1 MRQARQCGD
10 RSDGA
15 ERSAQAAAVLSDD
28 RGAAARAGLRILFVG
43 SQGHAMSGS
52 VRHAVIVAHPK
63 PDSYTQAMASAYREA
78 GLAGGH
84 EVVFR
89 DLYGMGFDP
98 VLKEAE
104 IPWSPHFAPA
114 DDVTAERAVL
124 QDADV
129 FAFFY
134 PIWLN
139 APPAILKGYLER
151 VFGTG
156 FAYARE

>member
-43 SQGHAMSGS
+43 SQGHAMSRS

-104 IPWSPHFAPA
+104 IQWSPHFAPA
-114 DDVTAERAVL
+114 DDLTAQGAGLHDRH
-124 QDADV
+124 V
-129 FAFFY
+129 FPFLY
-134 PIWLN
+134 PISLK
-139 APPAILKGYLER
+139 APPAIPNG
-151 VFGTG
+151 
-156 FAYARE
+156 